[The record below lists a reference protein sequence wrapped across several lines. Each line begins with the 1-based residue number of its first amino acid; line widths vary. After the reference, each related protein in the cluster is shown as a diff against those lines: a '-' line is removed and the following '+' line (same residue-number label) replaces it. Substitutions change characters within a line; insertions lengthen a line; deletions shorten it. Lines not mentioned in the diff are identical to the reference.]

1 MTLLACNPILINPP
15 ATYAKNAVVTAL
27 LYMTSED
34 GRADN
39 VYVNGMKLNLR
50 TDADGKIVNYDLSP
64 ILAGLCRKHF
74 IARKYYD
81 DTPPNM
87 YYPYAMNQ
95 YTYEV
100 TVNGVSIS
108 SGRLMFGAGE
118 VSESELTTPYLL
130 RRNTSTIHVY
140 QNIPSEVIMW
150 NKPTGWRIYDVHM
163 AVVGIPNFVDTNR
176 YIAFRLDKYLPYAG
190 IGVGNYYLS
199 AESPFNDLLWKDART
214 WRDTDTWYDDPS
226 TVKTDAVFYP
236 LAVHPDPSDCI
247 RAGAKVYVRYWNSRG
262 AWSYALLDVLNDDLK
277 AKTDY
282 SDAWRLDANPVNGR
296 IFGDRVQTGKEMTYT
311 ITAGRDGL
319 DRLDVDELRDMQ
331 RAYCVQVWDIDRQV
345 WRDCYVQDATT
356 RNNGGRGQ
364 EITFTIEMPHE
375 YTFTR

>member
-27 LYMTSED
+27 LYLTSED

-50 TDADGKIVNYDLSP
+50 TDADGKIANYDLSP
-64 ILAGLCRKHF
+64 ILSGLCRKHF
-74 IARKYYD
+74 IARKYFD
-81 DTPPNM
+81 DTPPNE
-87 YYPYAMNQ
+87 YFPYAMNQ
-95 YTYEV
+95 YTYEL

-118 VSESELTTPYLL
+118 VSESKLNNPYIL
-130 RRNTSTIHVY
+130 RRNMSTIHYYDNLPSDVVVY
-140 QNIPSEVIMW
+140 GSANP
-150 NKPTGWRIYDVHM
+150 WRIYNKDFKPLNNPYD
-163 AVVGIPNFVDTNR
+163 AESYNYRAIRLNKEIPASGITT
-176 YIAFRLDKYLPYAG
+176 G
-190 IGVGNYYLS
+190 EYYLS
-199 AESPFNDLLWKDART
+199 AESPFNDLVWKDART
-214 WRDTDTWYDDPS
+214 WRDTDTWSDDPS
-226 TVKTDAVFYP
+226 IVKPDAVFYP
-236 LAVHPDPSDCI
+236 LVVHPNPSDCI
-247 RAGAKVYVRYWNSRG
+247 LAGAKIYVRYWNSRG

-282 SDAWRLDANPVNGR
+282 ADSWRLDANPVNGR
-296 IFGDRVQTGKEMTYT
+296 IFGDRVQTDKEMTYT

-356 RNNGGRGQ
+356 RNNVGRGQ